1 MNQEKTHV
9 IQTMTKKTL
18 NKDKDCVCHK
28 CERKAGSQLEK
39 SDHQPTKKKRVS
51 DELCFLNKT
60 NMCTGV
66 ASRNSNLLNIPI
78 FCDFFGIKK
87 ENFDPNQSSVAL
99 CTKHYHKYYHHINS
113 CKICLS
119 HLQHAAKCKVSPEN
133 IELAISYYKTIY
145 PDKNLILTTNDGI
158 CSNCYFLIR
167 NLGKSSQS
175 VDPNSDL
182 NSIIKKYTES
192 SYENKMDLAV
202 KKSVIFVAKKFLNNE
217 AVLFPEVL
225 DLYMSPSASDPDD
238 DNSGTN
244 NLDDSDI
251 DNLSNSVSDKL
262 DESVS
267 INEAAFPKRSRWLLM
282 SALSS
287 ALFGHIDFHRLTGR
301 KLGIMFYR
309 KGSDILVSLHHL
321 LHQERL
327 KRKSLCEGGY
337 NVGLTLSEEA
347 LLFEAAMILNN
358 IVIGQAKSSPKPL
371 NDEVDISEISLTN
384 LINDTDSKWWNFIF
398 LMTMNQTKRKQFEKE
413 CGIDWSSHVCDS
425 KNQVL

>member
-1 MNQEKTHV
+1 MTQSDKIVVSDLKSHELSYNELIKIVHKHTEIPLNLVSLMVGNKKIDQTSVIDLQQNQLINVYTKGFGGTGDQGAILNERICVSCGSKTAFKYLYIKTMNQEKIHV

-28 CERKAGSQLEK
+28 CERKAGRQLEK

-60 NMCTGV
+60 NMCASV

-87 ENFDPNQSSVAL
+87 ENFDPNQSNVAL

-119 HLQHAAKCKVSPEN
+119 RLQHAAKRKVSPEN

-145 PDKNLILTTNDGI
+145 PDKNLILTTNDRI

-267 INEAAFPKRSRWLLM
+267 INEAAFPKCSR
-282 SALSS
+282 
-287 ALFGHIDFHRLTGR
+287 
-301 KLGIMFYR
+301 
-309 KGSDILVSLHHL
+309 
-321 LHQERL
+321 
-327 KRKSLCEGGY
+327 
-337 NVGLTLSEEA
+337 
-347 LLFEAAMILNN
+347 
-358 IVIGQAKSSPKPL
+358 
-371 NDEVDISEISLTN
+371 
-384 LINDTDSKWWNFIF
+384 
-398 LMTMNQTKRKQFEKE
+398 
-413 CGIDWSSHVCDS
+413 
-425 KNQVL
+425 